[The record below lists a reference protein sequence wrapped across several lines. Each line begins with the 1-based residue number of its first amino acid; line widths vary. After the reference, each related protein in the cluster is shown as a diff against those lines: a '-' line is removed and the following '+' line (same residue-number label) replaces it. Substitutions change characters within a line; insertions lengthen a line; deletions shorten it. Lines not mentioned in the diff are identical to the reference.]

1 MEGSSNFNF
10 SQSLLMNDNSAANG
24 ARRKKLV
31 SGGGSKNP
39 GGLKIG
45 TNASSVVGQLSKHQ
59 PLIITSP
66 LNRSKQDVFSLTGK
80 INPSAQLESDMIMP
94 LDGGEVNNSKAMESF
109 KS

>member
-10 SQSLLMNDNSAANG
+10 SQSLLNDNSATNG

-31 SGGGSKNP
+31 SGSGGTKNP

-66 LNRSKQDVFSLTGK
+66 LNRSK
-80 INPSAQLESDMIMP
+80 
-94 LDGGEVNNSKAMESF
+94 
-109 KS
+109 